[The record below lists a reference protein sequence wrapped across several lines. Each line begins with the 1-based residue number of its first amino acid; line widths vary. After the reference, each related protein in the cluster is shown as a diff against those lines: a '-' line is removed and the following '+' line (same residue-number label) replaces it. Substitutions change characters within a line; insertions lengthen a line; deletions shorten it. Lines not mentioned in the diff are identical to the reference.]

1 MPLLLV
7 SPPDAR
13 FLKGGTENTLLIH
26 IECLCRADL
35 EAVAAA
41 DALIGLVGLALLDL
55 DALMPADILAA
66 AAADTLGSV
75 SVGGLVGIGQL
86 ILPFFVKSASIWNS
100 FKLSP
105 TSESMSA

>member
-13 FLKGGTENTLLIH
+13 FLKGGTENTLFIH
-26 IECLCRADL
+26 IEGLRRADL

-41 DALIGLVGLALLDL
+41 DAFIRFISLAVFDL
-55 DALMPADILAA
+55 DALMPADILTT
-66 AAADTLGSV
+66 AAADALGTV
-75 SVGGLVGIGQL
+75 GVGGLVGIGEL

-105 TSESMSA
+105 TRESMSA

>member
-55 DALMPADILAA
+55 DA
-66 AAADTLGSV
+66 
-75 SVGGLVGIGQL
+75 
-86 ILPFFVKSASIWNS
+86 
-100 FKLSP
+100 
-105 TSESMSA
+105 

>member
-66 AAADTLGSV
+66 TAADTLVLVKDHRVMRLSLARIRSCARFYCAFV
-75 SVGGLVGIGQL
+75 LVGL
-86 ILPFFVKSASIWNS
+86 IAAS
-100 FKLSP
+100 
-105 TSESMSA
+105 ER

>member
-1 MPLLLV
+1 MTLQGAASPTPRRLLLIP
-7 SPPDAR
+7 SLNPR

-66 AAADTLGSV
+66 TAADTLGSV
-75 SVGGLVGIGQL
+75 SVGGLVAY
-86 ILPFFVKSASIWNS
+86 FDAFS
-100 FKLSP
+100 
-105 TSESMSA
+105 